1 MEQVVK
7 HALREPTWILQ
18 EPLEKQSQT
27 AWRAQKVK
35 CHVVLAR
42 SSKRNAI
49 CSSLSAAY
57 QPLSHSDYR
66 SEQLSE

>member
-57 QPLSHSDYR
+57 
-66 SEQLSE
+66 

>member
-49 CSSLSAAY
+49 CSLLHECSLPTVVS
-57 QPLSHSDYR
+57 LG
-66 SEQLSE
+66 LSE

>member
-7 HALREPTWILQ
+7 HALRGLTWIRQ
-18 EPLEKQSQT
+18 EPLEKRSQT

-42 SSKRNAI
+42 SRKGNAI
-49 CSSLSAAY
+49 CSSLSAA
-57 QPLSHSDYR
+57 
-66 SEQLSE
+66 